1 MAVPIEAPRVEVKL
15 TKYNLAVLA
24 YFLLLMTTQ
33 YALAYKYLLFIPEKW
48 RGVATVSTL
57 VFFGFQALFMVAV
70 IPLGM
75 AFIYSWLYL
84 IDIRASV
91 KSLYPIV
98 VTSLTPFYVLLG
110 VMIVYGVFFL
120 QVSLEP
126 TEDVQ
131 RLSEMI
137 RADVDRQ
144 VRSGAFPLSRLGM
157 VAAVISIVLCAY
169 LLYKRLA
176 LRSLVTQHLSQWPS
190 WLGVLHRRL
199 DLGAVIAVLIP
210 LTFVGSL
217 FVFQKLSGLLAT
229 NVMEKLIPQPPR

>member
-1 MAVPIEAPRVEVKL
+1 MAVPIEAPRFEVKL
-15 TKYNLAVLA
+15 TRYNLAVLA

-48 RGVATVSTL
+48 RAVATTSTL

-98 VTSLTPFYVLLG
+98 VTSLTPFYILLG

-144 VRSGAFPLSRLGM
+144 VRSGAFPLSRLGL
-157 VAAVISIVLCAY
+157 VAAVTSILICAY
-169 LLYKRLA
+169 LLYKRLD
-176 LRSLVTQHLSQWPS
+176 LKSLVERQLSQWPS
-190 WLGVLHRRL
+190 WLSLVDRRL
-199 DLGAVIAVLIP
+199 NLGALIAALIP
-210 LTFVGSL
+210 LTFVGAL
-217 FVFQKLSGLLAT
+217 FVFQRLSGLLAT
-229 NVMEKLIPQPPR
+229 NVMEKLLHPPR

>member
-1 MAVPIEAPRVEVKL
+1 MAVPIEAPRFEVNL
-15 TKYNLAVLA
+15 TRYNLAVLA
-24 YFLLLMTTQ
+24 YFLLLMATQ

-91 KSLYPIV
+91 KNLYPIV
-98 VTSLTPFYVLLG
+98 VTSLTPFYILLG

-126 TEDVQ
+126 TDNVQ

-144 VRSGAFPLSRLGM
+144 VRSGAFPLSRLGP
-157 VAAVISIVLCAY
+157 VAAVTSILICAY
-169 LLYKRLA
+169 LLYKRLD
-176 LRSLVTQHLSQWPS
+176 LKSLVERQLNQWPS
-190 WLGVLHRRL
+190 WLSLIDRRL
-199 DLGAVIAVLIP
+199 NLGALIAALIP
-210 LTFVGSL
+210 LTFVGAL

-229 NVMEKLIPQPPR
+229 NVMEKLLQPPR

>member
-1 MAVPIEAPRVEVKL
+1 MAVPIEAPRFDVKL
-15 TKYNLAVLA
+15 TRYNLAVLA

-48 RGVATVSTL
+48 RGVATMSTF

-98 VTSLTPFYVLLG
+98 VTSLTPFYILLG

-120 QVSLEP
+120 QVNLQP

-137 RADVDRQ
+137 RADVERQ
-144 VRSGAFPLSRLGM
+144 VRSGAFPLSRLGP
-157 VAAVISIVLCAY
+157 VAALLSILLCAY
-169 LLYKRLA
+169 LLYKRLD
-176 LRSLVTQHLSQWPS
+176 LRPLVARQLSQWPS
-190 WLGVLHRRL
+190 WLGAIDRRAN
-199 DLGAVIAVLIP
+199 LGAIIAALIP
-210 LTFVGSL
+210 LTFAGSL
-217 FVFQKLSGLLAT
+217 FIFQKLSGLLAT
-229 NVMEKLIPQPPR
+229 NVMDKLLHPPR